1 MTFPVHIW
9 RNNAN
14 FIRPDGQVVAQGS
27 QFSLADVETVIATVD
42 LEDVRSY
49 RFSKSRA
56 MQAINQPAYERVEVE
71 MSLSSDADTLDPL
84 IKPSAPKEI
93 RYHTPEE
100 GELNLLNC

>member
-1 MTFPVHIW
+1 MG
-9 RNNAN
+9 
-14 FIRPDGQVVAQGS
+14 PDGQVVAQGS
-27 QFSLADVETVIATVD
+27 QFSLADVETVVATVD

-56 MQAINQPAYERVEVE
+56 MQAISQAAYERVEVD

-84 IKPSAPKEI
+84 VKPTSPKEI

>member
-1 MTFPVHIW
+1 M
-9 RNNAN
+9 
-14 FIRPDGQVVAQGS
+14 
-27 QFSLADVETVIATVD
+27 ETVVATVD

-56 MQAINQPAYERVEVE
+56 MQAISQPAYERVEVE

-84 IKPSAPKEI
+84 VKPTSPREI

-100 GELNLLNC
+100 GELHLLITILLIGILELTDYV

>member
-1 MTFPVHIW
+1 MG
-9 RNNAN
+9 
-14 FIRPDGQVVAQGS
+14 PDGQVVAQGS
-27 QFSLADVETVIATVD
+27 QFSLADVETVVATVD

-56 MQAINQPAYERVEVE
+56 MQAISQAAYERVEVD

-84 IKPSAPKEI
+84 VKPTSPKDI

-100 GELNLLNC
+100 GELNLLITIL

>member
-1 MTFPVHIW
+1 MGL
-9 RNNAN
+9 
-14 FIRPDGQVVAQGS
+14 DGQVVAQGS
-27 QFSLADVETVIATVD
+27 QFSLADVETVVATVD

-56 MQAINQPAYERVEVE
+56 MQAISQPAYERVEVE

-84 IKPSAPKEI
+84 IKPSAPREI

-100 GELNLLNC
+100 GELNLLDTLSSI